1 MVIYDFVGI
10 ILSAYLNSYFG
21 IWKTLLGLCGH
32 GLEAAR
38 LVGWHLD
45 KGCFLLRHACGK
57 L

>member
-10 ILSAYLNSYFG
+10 LLSAYLNSYFG